1 MLLKFFYLYSPTALR
16 CFAVQFLIWKF
27 HEISWK
33 SIKEVSRNREKKKH
47 FFLIGVPLRHGVLF
61 RMKFCSIA
69 ESFTVAPLS
78 FMSDEISHSSLV
90 YSCKYIVSLGRRCFD
105 TRWPCIK
112 FLKLFILGLDIKQ
125 SAITNAILITIVQMV
140 YFHLM
145 IECGILLNF
154 VCLCFYVQLENFLL
168 IWRRHH
174 YRWRASNF
182 DIYSALVAIE
192 QWGFFSLPHL
202 LWH

>member
-1 MLLKFFYLYSPTALR
+1 MLYQIIFEKKIIAWKVRINRALFRTYFSSPTALR
-16 CFAVQFLIWKF
+16 CFAAQF

-69 ESFTVAPLS
+69 VFFPTAQTLPLS

-125 SAITNAILITIVQMV
+125 WAITNAILITIVQMV
-140 YFHLM
+140 YFYLM
-145 IECGILLNF
+145 IECGIL
-154 VCLCFYVQLENFLL
+154 
-168 IWRRHH
+168 
-174 YRWRASNF
+174 
-182 DIYSALVAIE
+182 
-192 QWGFFSLPHL
+192 
-202 LWH
+202 

>member
-1 MLLKFFYLYSPTALR
+1 MRFLELIFRAPPRFVALLHNFWCENFMKIDQRGL
-16 CFAVQFLIWKF
+16 
-27 HEISWK
+27 EK
-33 SIKEVSRNREKKKH
+33 SRKKKKH

-69 ESFTVAPLS
+69 VFFPTAQTPPLS
-78 FMSDEISHSSLV
+78 IMSDGISHSSLV

-140 YFHLM
+140 YFYLM
-145 IECGILLNF
+145 IECGIL
-154 VCLCFYVQLENFLL
+154 
-168 IWRRHH
+168 
-174 YRWRASNF
+174 
-182 DIYSALVAIE
+182 
-192 QWGFFSLPHL
+192 
-202 LWH
+202 